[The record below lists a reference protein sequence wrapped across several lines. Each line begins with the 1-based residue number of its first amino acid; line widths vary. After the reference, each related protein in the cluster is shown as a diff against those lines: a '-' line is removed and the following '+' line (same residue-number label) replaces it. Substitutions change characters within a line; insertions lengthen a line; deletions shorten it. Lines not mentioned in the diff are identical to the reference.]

1 MVHRIELSTTLL
13 IAVRKQSTGTSNFQ
27 PKVAGIK
34 ISARPATILEKGTR
48 AVNALGNIVPCNS
61 KEEVAA

>member
-13 IAVRKQSTGTSNFQ
+13 IAVRKQGTSNFQ

-34 ISARPATILEKGTR
+34 IDARPAIIFEKGMR
-48 AVNALGNIVPCNS
+48 SVDAQGNIIRRNS